1 MGKKRR
7 RQLEAMAAAAP
18 AQPEASI
25 GGGWGGGSRLSMAP
39 AFAMW
44 QPGVRDPDGDDTYE
58 LTAQRGYSR
67 DLYRTSPAAGSGID
81 QLVSYR
87 VGTGLKCQPRI
98 LEQWLGMNSEQAE
111 EWQELQKDRFNMWA
125 GSTWASVEGDQ
136 NFYELQELIARSQ
149 VLSGDVFTILT
160 QKERPG
166 WPFKLALQV
175 IEADRVYNENNG
187 ANTAE
192 MFEGIKRA
200 ADGEIISIFVA
211 NHHPGGL
218 IPGVAGQKWQEIPIY
233 STSGRRNILHR
244 KKMVRP
250 GQSRALPAL
259 TRIIGSVKQ
268 LDRYTNA
275 EIEAA
280 VNSAALAVFAQMDA
294 DSFRDLFNDE
304 EQRQYLAANLSARN
318 QVNTWQ
324 SGRILN
330 TFPGETIT
338 SPTPGRPNPNF
349 DNFVQPFFT
358 FLGMGLNLPPEVMT
372 GLFKSS
378 YTAARAA
385 GQQLW
390 QMIYGDRAH
399 DVTHTCQPVYETWLA
414 DGVADGWIQAPGFFA
429 DPFVRYAW
437 SAAEWAGSGPASL
450 NPLQEAEAAKLR
462 ATFLTSESEET
473 LAYDGGD
480 YASRHVQR
488 AREAEARR
496 RDNLPPLDAK
506 GGAPATAPA
515 SGQPGSQPPP
525 PPDQSDGAD
534 EEDGADDDTMDP
546 LDQ

>member
-7 RQLEAMAAAAP
+7 RQLEAMAAAIP
-18 AQPEASI
+18 PQPDASI

-58 LTAQRGYSR
+58 LRDQRGYSR

-81 QLVSYR
+81 QLVSYQ

-98 LEQWLGMNSEQAE
+98 LEQWLGMTSEQAE
-111 EWQELQKDRFNMWA
+111 EWQEWQKDRFHMWA
-125 GSTWASVEGDQ
+125 SSTWASVEGDL
-136 NFYELQELIARSQ
+136 NFYEMQELIARSRI
-149 VLSGDVFTILT
+149 LSGDVFTVLT
-160 QKERPG
+160 SKDRPG
-166 WPFKLALQV
+166 WPFKLALQI
-175 IEADRVYNENNG
+175 IEADRVCNENNG
-187 ANTAE
+187 ANTAAI
-192 MFEGIKRA
+192 FEGIKRA
-200 ADGEIISIFVA
+200 VDGEIVSIFVA
-211 NHHPGGL
+211 NHHPGSL
-218 IPGVAGQKWQEIPIY
+218 ISGASGQTWREIPVY
-233 STSGRRNILHR
+233 SSSGRRNILHR

-259 TRIIGSVKQ
+259 TRILGKMKQ
-268 LDRYTNA
+268 FEGFTDYELT
-275 EIEAA
+275 
-280 VNSAALAVFAQMDA
+280 AALNASAQAVFAEMDA

-318 QVNTWQ
+318 QLNTWE
-324 SGRILN
+324 SGRVLN
-330 TFPGETIT
+330 LFPGEKVT

-349 DNFVQPFFT
+349 DGFVQPFFT

-385 GQQLW
+385 LQQHW
-390 QMIYGDRAH
+390 QMIYAERAH

-429 DPFVRYAW
+429 DSFIRYAW
-437 SAAEWAGSGPASL
+437 SVAEWAGSGPASL
-450 NPLQEAEAAKLR
+450 NPLQEAEAARLR
-462 ATFLTSESEET
+462 ASFLTSEAEET
-473 LAYDGGD
+473 IAYDGGD

-488 AREAEARR
+488 AREAAARR

-506 GGAPATAPA
+506 GGAPATVPAPA
-515 SGQPGSQPPP
+515 QPGRQPAP

-546 LDQ
+546 LDE